1 MAAGLGFKTFTT
13 GEVLTA
19 ADTNGYLMQGINV
32 FASTAARDAA
42 ITSPQEGQF
51 AFTKDTNG
59 LWYYD
64 GAAWVASGATGDI
77 EGVTAGVGITGGG
90 TSGTVT
96 ITNDMA
102 TTITAAGDIV
112 VGTGSGTYDN
122 LPIGTT
128 AQVLTAD
135 TTVSPYKVKWAT
147 PAASSSAMVFIT
159 SSTFSNV
166 ATVSVEGCFTST
178 YDQYVLTLTNCFAAT
193 GSDDAQFGFKYGT
206 TLQASGYYGSYAYI
220 NPSTSL
226 WVIGSQRSDTK
237 QIMSTSAS
245 ANTEKA
251 SGQINIA
258 GVGVSTTYPTIS
270 GNYNNLTTE
279 SASFF
284 SGGVASSNTMTG
296 FLLNSSSSNISG
308 TVRVY
313 GLAKS

>member
-19 ADTNGYLMQGINV
+19 ADVNGYLMQGVLV
-32 FASTAARDAA
+32 FASAAARNAA

-64 GAAWVASGATGDI
+64 GSAWVASGATGDI

-147 PAASSSAMVFIT
+147 PAAATSGLTLITRNSFSSVASVTIDSIF
-159 SSTFSNV
+159 SSTYYNYMVVIEEIYGTVGSADLQMQVRYGSTTQTANYQGSC
-166 ATVSVEGCFTST
+166 ATMSISSVTLTSPQTGTTSEFTLAADVGTST
-178 YDQYVLTLTNCFAAT
+178 YPNSYTLFFNRVGQSSQGPRWYGLGAAAEN
-193 GSDDAQFGFKYGT
+193 GASYWIGGYT
-206 TLQASGYYGSYAYI
+206 TLAQTYTG
-220 NPSTSL
+220 L
-226 WVIGSQRSDTK
+226 LF
-237 QIMSTSAS
+237 
-245 ANTEKA
+245 KA
-251 SGQINIA
+251 G
-258 GVGVSTTYPTIS
+258 S
-270 GNYNNLTTE
+270 GNIT
-279 SASFF
+279 
-284 SGGVASSNTMTG
+284 
-296 FLLNSSSSNISG
+296 G
-308 TVRVY
+308 TVAVY
-313 GLAKS
+313 GLAKA

>member
-1 MAAGLGFKTFTT
+1 MAAGQGFKTFTT

-19 ADTNGYLMQGINV
+19 GDVNGYLMQGVLV
-32 FASTAARDAA
+32 FASAAARNAA

-102 TTITAAGDIV
+102 TTITASGDIV

-147 PAASSSAMVFIT
+147 PSSGAMALIT
-159 SSTFSNV
+159 RSSFSNV
-166 ATVSVEGCFTST
+166 ASVT
-178 YDQYVLTLTNCFAAT
+178 YDSVFSST
-193 GSDDAQFGFKYGT
+193 
-206 TLQASGYYGSYAYI
+206 YGSYLVVIENIYCATTSDDLCIQLRYSGTTETGSGYTNATI
-220 NPSTSL
+220 VSVNSGSTLSVQNTGTTQWIATTSL
-226 WVIGSQRSDTK
+226 GQSNE
-237 QIMSTSAS
+237 STR
-245 ANTEKA
+245 
-251 SGQINIA
+251 GHLFFY
-258 GVGVSTTYPTIS
+258 GVGTTSEPCGVNGQLSNANSSSYFTF
-270 GNYNNLTTE
+270 GAANYTSRTYQ
-279 SASFF
+279 
-284 SGGVASSNTMTG
+284 G
-296 FLLNSSSSNISG
+296 FLLKSSGANITG
-308 TVRVY
+308 TVAVY
-313 GLAKS
+313 GMVKA

>member
-19 ADTNGYLMQGINV
+19 GDVNGYLMQGVLV
-32 FASTAARDAA
+32 FASAAARNAA

-102 TTITAAGDIV
+102 TTITASGDIV
-112 VGTGSGTYDN
+112 VGTGNGTYDN

-135 TTVSPYKVKWAT
+135 TTVSPYKVKCAT
-147 PAASSSAMVFIT
+147 PASSAQNFTLLSTT
-159 SSTFSNV
+159 STGGGGTTI
-166 ATVSVEGCFTST
+166 TVSSLSGYNQLLIYIDGVSTSAANPVYT
-178 YDQYVLTLTNCFAAT
+178 FRVNADSTTKYMTNGTRFNGTTVYGQWIDNINSGTAFNLAT
-193 GSDDAQFGFKYGT
+193 GSGT
-206 TLQASGYYGSYAYI
+206 AGSYTMA
-220 NPSTSL
+220 
-226 WVIGSQRSDTK
+226 
-237 QIMSTSAS
+237 QILISGANSSGAKIMQSTSAVDTVATGYWGVNQGIYTGTSVISSFSILCS
-245 ANTEKA
+245 AGT
-251 SGQINIA
+251 
-258 GVGVSTTYPTIS
+258 
-270 GNYNNLTTE
+270 
-279 SASFF
+279 FD
-284 SGGVASSNTMTG
+284 GGTMY
-296 FLLNSSSSNISG
+296 I
-308 TVRVY
+308 Y
-313 GLAKS
+313 GAA